1 MNRRKLLRSSAVL
14 LATPVA
20 ATQLT
25 GCSGRLSHFVTWQ
38 QGQQAV
44 LDLLFSQKVVEGNSW
59 NLSQVL
65 QHLAQSIEFSM
76 QGFPALKGAWFRSTV
91 GSAAFAV
98 FNARGAMSHDLSEP
112 IPGAPALDGAQA
124 LKVSVQRLLDAGAD
138 KVAIRTAWISSPDFV
153 AAASRRFGRQ
163 AIVVALDVEEHCW
176 TEAAFEARRIE
187 SFGAGEL
194 LLTSVERE
202 GTMEGYDLELLRT
215 VANAVDIPVIAH
227 GGCSGYEDMY
237 NAIQAGASAVAAGAL
252 FQFTDCTPRGAAEY
266 LSSKGVEVRL

>member
-1 MNRRKLLRSSAVL
+1 L

-20 ATQLT
+20 ATQLV

-44 LDLLFSQKVVEGNSW
+44 LDLLFREQVVQGNPW

-98 FNARGAMSHDLSEP
+98 FNARGAMSHDLAEP

-124 LKVSVQRLLDAGAD
+124 LKLSVQRLLDAMEA
-138 KVAIRTAWISSPDFV
+138 F
-153 AAASRRFGRQ
+153 
-163 AIVVALDVEEHCW
+163 
-176 TEAAFEARRIE
+176 AAFQ
-187 SFGAGEL
+187 GEL
-194 LLTSVERE
+194 RPHFA
-202 GTMEGYDLELLRT
+202 Y
-215 VANAVDIPVIAH
+215 
-227 GGCSGYEDMY
+227 
-237 NAIQAGASAVAAGAL
+237 GAL
-252 FQFTDCTPRGAAEY
+252 TKAQYERAHLMHLANHWTQFQPKTATA
-266 LSSKGVEVRL
+266 